1 MDGGQAT
8 TIFSHLFAQQQL
20 AGNQA
25 GLDRFPKADV
35 IRDEEVDPRQQQR
48 LAQWFEL
55 VGIQANTGTEGGL
68 EQPGVRSRDTV
79 PAQRMQ
85 VGGKPRGRVKAPGG
99 NRLPGLPCQDG
110 GIEFPLPEHVERLPL
125 VVIVN
130 A

>member
-8 TIFSHLFAQQQL
+8 TISRTFLRSSSSRAIRP
-20 AGNQA
+20 A
-25 GLDRFPKADV
+25 LDRFPKADV
-35 IRDEEVDPRQQQR
+35 IRDKEVDPRQQQR

>member
-8 TIFSHLFAQQQL
+8 TISRTFLRSSS

-25 GLDRFPKADV
+25 GLDRIPKADV

-85 VGGKPRGRVKAPGG
+85 VGGKPRGRVKAPVAIAS
-99 NRLPGLPCQDG
+99 RATPCQDG